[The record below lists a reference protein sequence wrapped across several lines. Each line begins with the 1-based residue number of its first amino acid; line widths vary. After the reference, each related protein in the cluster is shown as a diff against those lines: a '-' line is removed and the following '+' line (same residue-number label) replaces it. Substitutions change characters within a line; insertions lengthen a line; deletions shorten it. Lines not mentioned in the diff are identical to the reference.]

1 MNQEAVDKWIEV
13 LGKLKEDKAW
23 IKLTQGLG
31 SIPYVR
37 SPEDTRA
44 FVEKQYN
51 AFRALTEKLG
61 MTIQ

>member
-1 MNQEAVDKWIEV
+1 MNQEAADKWVEV

-37 SPEDTRA
+37 SRKTPGRSSRSST
-44 FVEKQYN
+44 
-51 AFRALTEKLG
+51 THSG
-61 MTIQ
+61 P